1 MSGPSSPHNGNG
13 DDFTRISGIGRNL
26 DSRLHNAGVTT
37 YAQLVALGPDKLAAL
52 LADAVAM
59 SRGRIVKEDWIGQ
72 ATKFAGD
79 ADDDAG
85 AAGAATRHADD
96 APSRDEPEVNTTGL
110 HYESFVVRILLH
122 DVDGRISNTMVQ
134 HVGSGTE
141 RRWAGLDRS
150 ALLDFIVNHA
160 AHGAAA
166 SPGAR
171 SAAPPGGAAVPPG
184 GAAAAPNA
192 QAPASEPTNVPA
204 TVRRDPRVPG
214 AWEPFTVSI
223 ALDLARVEPPPKT
236 PIRCWGVVMA
246 RPLSGEAAQMVAEGA
261 AILSAEAP
269 TIKLRSAGLRAGTYH
284 LETVVRLRE
293 QQPGGGRDLA
303 ARLEGGVLV
312 IAGPPGERAAP
323 GPVTARAGRLR
334 RGR

>member
-1 MSGPSSPHNGNG
+1 
-13 DDFTRISGIGRNL
+13 
-26 DSRLHNAGVTT
+26 
-37 YAQLVALGPDKLAAL
+37 
-52 LADAVAM
+52 M

-184 GAAAAPNA
+184 VAAAAPTA
-192 QAPASEPTNVPA
+192 QPPASEPTNVPA
-204 TVRRDPRVPG
+204 TVRRG
-214 AWEPFTVSI
+214 A
-223 ALDLARVEPPPKT
+223 R
-236 PIRCWGVVMA
+236 G
-246 RPLSGEAAQMVAEGA
+246 
-261 AILSAEAP
+261 
-269 TIKLRSAGLRAGTYH
+269 
-284 LETVVRLRE
+284 
-293 QQPGGGRDLA
+293 PGGGGAVPA
-303 ARLEGGVLV
+303 AR
-312 IAGPPGERAAP
+312 APRPAPPAPPPQHRRRA
-323 GPVTARAGRLR
+323 R
-334 RGR
+334 RGA